1 MGLLDIV
8 GGMLGGQQG
17 QQGQS
22 GGQDGSAALIAAVI
36 GMLASGAAR
45 GGSMSSGMS
54 GGMSGGLGDA
64 LGSALGGGGAQGGA
78 QGGGLGA
85 LLERFQ
91 AAGMGD
97 IANSWVSS
105 GQNMP
110 LSSDQFSQVLGQQQ
124 VSDLASRFGL
134 STGDLS
140 AQMSQ
145 ALPQVVD
152 RLTPDGRL
160 PEGDFGGLGDL
171 LGMLT
176 RR

>member
-17 QQGQS
+17 QQGQP

-36 GMLASGAAR
+36 GMLASSGAQ
-45 GGSMSSGMS
+45 G
-54 GGMSGGLGDA
+54 GGLGGA
-64 LGSALGGGGAQGGA
+64 LGSALGGSQGGA

-91 AAGMGD
+91 ANGMGD

-110 LSSDQFSQVLGQQQ
+110 LSSDQFSQVLGPQQM
-124 VSDLASRFGL
+124 SDLASRFGL

-145 ALPQVVD
+145 ALPQAVD
-152 RLTPDGRL
+152 QLTPGGRL
-160 PEGDFGGLGDL
+160 PEGGLGDL
-171 LGMLT
+171 LSMLT
-176 RR
+176 GR

>member
-1 MGLLDIV
+1 MDLLDIV

-45 GGSMSSGMS
+45 GG
-54 GGMSGGLGDA
+54 GMSGGLGGGLGGA
-64 LGSALGGGGAQGGA
+64 LGSALGGGAAQGGA

-124 VSDLASRFGL
+124 VSDLASKFGL

-160 PEGDFGGLGDL
+160 PEGDFGLGDL

>member
-17 QQGQS
+17 QQGQPGL

-36 GMLASGAAR
+36 GMLASG
-45 GGSMSSGMS
+45 GGGQGS
-54 GGMSGGLGDA
+54 GLGGA
-64 LGSALGGGGAQGGA
+64 LGSALGGGAQGGALGGA

-91 AAGMGD
+91 ANGMGD
-97 IANSWVSS
+97 IADSWVSN
-105 GQNMP
+105 GQNQP
-110 LSSDQFSQVLGQQQ
+110 LSADQFSQVLGPQQM
-124 VSDLASRFGL
+124 SDLASKFGL

-145 ALPQVVD
+145 ALPQAVD
-152 RLTPDGRL
+152 QLTPGGRL

-171 LGMLT
+171 LSMLT
-176 RR
+176 KR

>member
-17 QQGQS
+17 QQAPQGL
-22 GGQDGSAALIAAVI
+22 GGQGGSAALIAAVI
-36 GMLASGAAR
+36 GMLASSGAQ
-45 GGSMSSGMS
+45 GGGTGS
-54 GGMSGGLGDA
+54 GLGGV
-64 LGSALGGGGAQGGA
+64 LGSALGGGAQGGA

-91 AAGMGD
+91 ANGMGD

-124 VSDLASRFGL
+124 VSDLASKFGL

-152 RLTPDGRL
+152 QLTPDGRL

-171 LGMLT
+171 LSMLT
-176 RR
+176 KR

>member
-8 GGMLGGQQG
+8 GEMLGGQQG
-17 QQGQS
+17 QQGPS
-22 GGQDGSAALIAAVI
+22 GGQGGSAALIAAVI
-36 GMLASGAAR
+36 GMLASSGAQ
-45 GGSMSSGMS
+45 G
-54 GGMSGGLGDA
+54 GGMGSGLGGA
-64 LGSALGGGGAQGGA
+64 LGSALGGGAQGGA

-85 LLERFQ
+85 LLEKFQ
-91 AAGMGD
+91 ANGMGD

-105 GQNMP
+105 GPNMP
-110 LSSDQFSQVLGQQQ
+110 MSSDQFSQVLGHQQ
-124 VSDLASRFGL
+124 VSDLASKFGL

-152 RLTPDGRL
+152 HLTPEGRL

-171 LGMLT
+171 LSMLT
-176 RR
+176 KR

>member
-8 GGMLGGQQG
+8 GGVLGGQPGQQG
-17 QQGQS
+17 QQGF
-22 GGQDGSAALIAAVI
+22 GGQDSSAALIAAVI
-36 GMLASGAAR
+36 GMLASG
-45 GGSMSSGMS
+45 S
-54 GGMSGGLGDA
+54 GGQGGGLGGA
-64 LGSALGGGGAQGGA
+64 LGSALGGGAQGGA
-78 QGGGLGA
+78 QGGGLGGLGA

-91 AAGMGD
+91 ANGMGD

-105 GQNMP
+105 GPNMP
-110 LSSDQFSQVLGQQQ
+110 MSGEQFSQVLGHQQ
-124 VSDLASRFGL
+124 VSDLASKFGL

-145 ALPQVVD
+145 ALPQAVD
-152 RLTPDGRL
+152 RLTPDGRV
-160 PEGDFGGLGDL
+160 PEGDFGSLGDL

>member
-17 QQGQS
+17 QQGQP

-36 GMLASGAAR
+36 GMLASSGAQ
-45 GGSMSSGMS
+45 G
-54 GGMSGGLGDA
+54 GGLGGA
-64 LGSALGGGGAQGGA
+64 LGSALGGGAQGGA

-85 LLERFQ
+85 LLEKFQ
-91 AAGMGD
+91 ANGMGD

-105 GQNMP
+105 GPNMP
-110 LSSDQFSQVLGQQQ
+110 MSSDQFSQVLGQQQ

-152 RLTPDGRL
+152 QLTPDGRL
-160 PEGDFGGLGDL
+160 PEGDFGGIGDL
-171 LGMLT
+171 LSMLT